1 MKLSKTSKMPCLSW
15 SLIAK
20 DHCPGARG
28 DDGKLVP
35 ACSGCY
41 ADDGFYKM
49 APVRAPR
56 LHNAEDWKRDMW
68 VEDMVTALQR
78 ESHFRWFDSGDMYA
92 LPLAV
97 KILEVM
103 RRTNWVKHWLPTRM
117 HKFAKFARVLSDMA
131 ALPNVVVRFSSDSIR
146 GETIDGATTST
157 IFSDSAQ
164 LPANAEV
171 CGAYTRKGKCGPCRT
186 CWSKDVPVV
195 AYPAHGRVMMAVIAR
210 AG

>member
-20 DHCPGARG
+20 DHCPGSRG

-41 ADDGFYKM
+41 ADDGFYRM
-49 APVRAPR
+49 DNVRAPR
-56 LHNAEDWKRDMW
+56 LHNAEDWKRDFW
-68 VEDMVTALQR
+68 VDDMVTALQR

-92 LPLAV
+92 LPLAI

-103 RRTNWVKHWLPTRM
+103 RRTPWCNHWLPTRM
-117 HKFAKFARVLSDMA
+117 HKFDKFARVLSDMA

-146 GETIDGATTST
+146 GETIPGPTTST
-157 IFSDSAQ
+157 IVSDTAQ
-164 LPANAEV
+164 LPANAAV

-186 CWSKDVPVV
+186 CWNKDVPVV